1 MREFS
6 KLEYHVHGATSGE
19 CAERPTRR
27 MKREMQVRLTAA
39 VLGVFTVAAI
49 VFAWINY
56 QQEQRFPVPEDG
68 VWWVEEGSQV
78 RAARVQPGGPGE
90 RVGIRSGDILTAVN
104 DQELRRIGALNRV
117 MYRSGVWSKVTYTL
131 VRQDVPLEISVILT
145 PADKSLNL
153 GLRLIALVYLGIGL
167 YILLRRWTAPKST
180 HFYVFCLVSFIFYSF
195 KYTGKLSAVD
205 QSWSDFDQI
214 VYWANIVAGLLQPAL
229 FLHFALTFPENKSYV
244 ERHRWV
250 LPAVYAPPLGLL
262 GVQVWVMT
270 QLAGSEWLRWNL
282 DRLHMLYLVAGFA
295 GAAAVLWHTYREAR
309 TPILRQQMK
318 WVTRGAILAITPFS
332 LFYVVP
338 YLAGTLPTPLMK
350 ASAFS
355 LVFLP
360 LTFGYAIVR
369 YRLMDVDLIFKRG
382 MAYTLATASIVAL
395 IYLSIGL
402 VAELVHTQIPGAGT
416 AGLIAAIVV
425 TALLFDPVRRRI
437 QERLDRVYYKR
448 RYDYRRTLIE
458 FGREL
463 NSEKDLGKMLAAVTD
478 RLSHTLLVERVAVF
492 VSGGTSG
499 NGDAFE
505 LAKAHGF
512 MPPLAL
518 DLSFL
523 SAQRPEWQEGHL
535 FFENTR
541 QTVRETLTAQE
552 TIAQLDLNYYL
563 PCTVQ
568 NRMLA
573 VIGLGKTADG
583 DFLDSEDV
591 ELLETLAGYVGIAL

>member
-1 MREFS
+1 MYEFS
-6 KLEYHVHGATSGE
+6 NLEYDVHPPPSGE
-19 CAERPTRR
+19 CVERRPKR
-27 MKREMQVRLTAA
+27 MKRELQVRLTAA
-39 VLGVFTVAAI
+39 VLGVLTVTAVI
-49 VFAWINY
+49 FAWINY
-56 QQEQRFPVPEDG
+56 QQEQKFPIAEDG
-68 VWWVEEGSQV
+68 VWWVEDGGQI
-78 RAARVQPGGPGE
+78 RAERVQPGGPGE
-90 RVGIRSGDILTAVN
+90 RAGIRAGDTLTAVN
-104 DQELRRIGALNRV
+104 GQELHRIGTLNRM
-117 MYRSGVWSKVTYTL
+117 MYQAGIWSKVGYTL
-131 VRQDVPLEISVILT
+131 VRQGVALEINVILT
-145 PADKSLNL
+145 PADKSLNF

-180 HFYVFCLVSFIFYSF
+180 HFYVFCLVSFVFYSF
-195 KYTGKLSAVD
+195 KYTGKLSAAD
-205 QSWSDFDQI
+205 QTWSDFDQMI
-214 VYWANIVAGLLQPAL
+214 YWANIVAGLLQPAL
-229 FLHFALTFPENKSYV
+229 FLHFALTFPENKNFV
-244 ERHRWV
+244 QRHRWA
-250 LPAVYAPPLGLL
+250 LPAVYLPGLALLGL
-262 GVQVWVMT
+262 QIWAIT
-270 QLAGSEWLRWNL
+270 QLAGNEFLRWNL
-282 DRLHMLYLVAGFA
+282 DRLHMLYLMVGFA

-332 LFYVVP
+332 LLYVLP
-338 YLAGTLPTPLMK
+338 YLAGTVPTPLMK
-350 ASAFS
+350 VSAFS

-395 IYLSIGL
+395 FFGGIGL
-402 VAELVHTQIPGAGT
+402 VANLVQTQIPGAGT

-463 NSEKDLGKMLAAVTD
+463 NTETDLGKMLTAVAD

-492 VSGGTSG
+492 VSGGATG
-499 NGDAFE
+499 NSDTFE

-512 MPPLAL
+512 TPPLAL

-523 SAQRPEWQEGHL
+523 AAQRPEWQEGHL

-541 QTVRETLTAQE
+541 QAVRETLDAQD
-552 TIAQLDLNYYL
+552 TIAQLELNYYL
-563 PCTVQ
+563 PC
-568 NRMLA
+568 
-573 VIGLGKTADG
+573 
-583 DFLDSEDV
+583 
-591 ELLETLAGYVGIAL
+591 